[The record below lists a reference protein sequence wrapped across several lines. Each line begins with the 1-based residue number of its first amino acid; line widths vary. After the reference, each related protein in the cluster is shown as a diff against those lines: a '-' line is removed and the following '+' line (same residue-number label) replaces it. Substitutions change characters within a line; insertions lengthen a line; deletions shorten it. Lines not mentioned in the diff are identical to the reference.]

1 MKRNVYLSMK
11 TLDEAKTIFFSR
23 FGLDFRSGAEEI
35 RPEESLGRVTAEP
48 IFARMSTPTYHSA
61 AMDGIAVRAEETYGT
76 TERIPKT
83 LKVGQDALWIN
94 TGQSIPAGFNAVIMV
109 EKVHQPDQDHLEIR
123 APAYPWQ
130 NIRKVGEDIVAT
142 QLLLPQNHRIR
153 PYDIGAMVAAGVFS
167 LKVWKRPKV
176 VIIPTGSELI
186 PYRKVSGLPQ
196 LKKNQIIEYN
206 SLILAG
212 LVRECQAI
220 PVVYDIVPDL
230 EDEIRKA
237 LVQALESDAHMVL
250 INAGSSAG
258 SKDYTAHIIS
268 ELGEVLVH
276 GVAMMPGKP
285 TILGI
290 VKGKPVIGNP
300 GYTVSAT
307 LSFQQFA
314 QPLLYRF
321 QGLRPPK
328 VKTIP
333 VQPSRDLPS
342 KLGVEEFLRVNIGKV
357 GDKTVATPLP
367 RAAGSITTLTRAE
380 GIIRIPALSEGI
392 GQDEVAAAELLVDEE
407 EIQNTLVVIGSHDI
421 TIDLIGDEMRRK
433 GHNIR
438 ISSGNVGSLG
448 GLMALR
454 KGSCHLAG
462 SHLLDTETG
471 EYNISYIKRYLKG
484 LMVSVFH
491 LALRD
496 QGLILAKGNPKG
508 IRGLEDLARKEITFV
523 NRQAGSGTRVL
534 FDFRLGKLSVRPESI
549 KGYDHEEFTHM
560 AVAVDVL
567 SGAADCGVGI
577 YAAARALDL
586 DFIPLEKEQYDLIIP
601 SSMLE
606 NPQMGLLL
614 ETIRSQEFKD
624 RVMALGGY
632 DPSKSGEFWREVS

>member
-1 MKRNVYLSMK
+1 LKRNVYLSMK
-11 TLDEAKTIFFSR
+11 TLEEARKEFFSR
-23 FGLDFRSGAEEI
+23 FGLEFRSGAEEI
-35 RPEESLGRVTAEP
+35 QTEEALGRVTAEP
-48 IFARMSTPTYHSA
+48 VFAIMSTPTYHSA
-61 AMDGIAVRAEETYGT
+61 AMDGVAVKAEETYGT
-76 TERIPKT
+76 TERIPKA
-83 LKVGQDALWIN
+83 LKVGKDALWIN
-94 TGQSIPAGFNAVIMV
+94 TGQAIPEGFNAVIMV
-109 EKVHQPDQDHLEIR
+109 EKLHQLDQDHLEIR

-153 PYDIGAMVAAGVFS
+153 AYDAGALLAAGVFS
-167 LKVWKRPKV
+167 LRVWRKPRV
-176 VIIPTGSELI
+176 VIIPTGSELVH
-186 PYRKVSGLPQ
+186 YRRISDPGQ
-196 LKKNQIIEYN
+196 LGKNQIIEYN

-212 LVRECQAI
+212 LVRECQSI
-220 PVVYDIVPDL
+220 PVVYEIVPDM
-230 EDEIRKA
+230 EEEIRKA
-237 LVQALESDAHMVL
+237 LVLALDSKADMVL

-285 TILGI
+285 TILGL
-290 VKGKPVIGNP
+290 VRGKPVIGNP

-314 QPLLYRF
+314 QPLLHMM
-321 QGLRPPK
+321 QGLSSPK

-342 KLGVEEFLRVNIGKV
+342 KLGLEEFVRVNIGKV
-357 GDKTVATPLP
+357 GDKAIATPLQ

-380 GIIRIPALSEGI
+380 GIIRIPALSEGV
-392 GQDEVAAAELLVDEE
+392 GQDETVEAELLVDEE
-407 EIQNTLVVIGSHDI
+407 EVRNTIVVIGSHDI

-438 ISSGNVGSLG
+438 VSSGNVGSLG

-454 KGSCHLAG
+454 KGTCHLAG

-471 EYNISYIKRYLKG
+471 EYNLSYIERYLKG
-484 LMVSVFH
+484 LRVSVFH

-496 QGLILAKGNPKG
+496 QGLILAKGNPKA
-508 IRGLEDLARKEITFV
+508 IKSLEDLTRKEITFV

-534 FDFRLGKLSVRPESI
+534 FDYRRGKLGIGPESI
-549 KGYDHEEFTHM
+549 KGYEHEEFTHM

-567 SGAADCGVGI
+567 SGAVDCGVGI

-586 DFIPLEKEQYDLIIP
+586 DFIPLEREQYDFIIP
-601 SSMLE
+601 SALVES
-606 NPQMGLLL
+606 PPIRLLL

-624 RVMALGGY
+624 RVIALGGY
-632 DPSKSGEFWREVS
+632 DPSRSGEFWVEMG